1 MRLRTTIRP
10 CEIRDYPALKS
21 FDEFMGDRRID
32 MQQGNLMVAT
42 LEDAAVGYSKV
53 APSEFMGW
61 PLLSIVCVASSSR
74 RRGIGRDLVEGARSA
89 AQWLRLYTSTEASN
103 ASMRNLLQSCGAK
116 EMGFAD
122 GLNTSGEQEILF
134 RLK

>member
-1 MRLRTTIRP
+1 MRSRTTIRP

-42 LEDAAVGYSKV
+42 LEDAVVGYSKV

-61 PLLSIVCVASSSR
+61 PPLSIVCAASSSR

-103 ASMRNLLQSCGAK
+103 VMFSAFL
-116 EMGFAD
+116 
-122 GLNTSGEQEILF
+122 
-134 RLK
+134 

>member
-1 MRLRTTIRP
+1 MRPKTTIRP
-10 CEIRDYPALKS
+10 CEMRDYPVLKS

-32 MQQGNLMVAT
+32 MQQGNLLVAT
-42 LEDAAVGYSKV
+42 LEDAVVGYAKV

-61 PLLSIVCVASSSR
+61 PLLSIVCVLPSAR
-74 RRGIGRDLVEGARSA
+74 RRGIGRDLVEGAKLA

-103 ASMRNLLQSCGAK
+103 VPMRSLLQICGAR
-116 EMGFAD
+116 EIGFSD
-122 GLNTSGEQEILF
+122 SLNMSGEREILF

>member
-1 MRLRTTIRP
+1 MRPRTIIRP

-32 MQQGNLMVAT
+32 MQQGNLLIAE
-42 LEDAAVGYSKV
+42 LEDVAVGYAKV
-53 APSEFMGW
+53 APSDFMGW
-61 PLLSIVCVASSSR
+61 PLLSIVCVSSAMR
-74 RRGIGRDLVEGARSA
+74 GQGIGRELVNGVKST

-103 ASMRNLLQSCGAK
+103 LSMRALLKNCNAR
-116 EMGFAD
+116 EIGFAD
-122 GLNTSGEQEILF
+122 DLNMSGEREMLF